1 MHKILHIWSIL
12 DYSFKINFFLI
23 IAFGFLSSFLEI
35 FSLSLLFTILAS
47 MVGDTITFENI
58 YFFEKI
64 INFFDQ
70 NNINLLII
78 FLIAYFIKFL
88 FTMFNIYYQN
98 KTVFLFQNFLTTKLF
113 EKYLYTDL
121 IKIKK
126 INSSEILRNLT
137 QEIGLVSVG
146 LLQSICVF
154 FVELIMIIGLIFL
167 IFLTQSATSI
177 GVIFIV
183 IFISYI
189 ISILVKKKVLKLAK
203 IRQES
208 DYFKINHIKQSF
220 IGIKDVKIFSAENVV
235 LNNLKKNI
243 KKKLARAQIFINFG
257 QLVPRHLV
265 EFILIFAIIVIIFIL
280 KYNGL
285 SPESIFSSLAFLS
298 IILVKSLPVLN
309 KLINSFIIFPLMHLL

>member
-1 MHKILHIWSIL
+1 M
-12 DYSFKINFFLI
+12 
-23 IAFGFLSSFLEI
+23 
-35 FSLSLLFTILAS
+35 
-47 MVGDTITFENI
+47 
-58 YFFEKI
+58 
-64 INFFDQ
+64 
-70 NNINLLII
+70 
-78 FLIAYFIKFL
+78 
-88 FTMFNIYYQN
+88 
-98 KTVFLFQNFLTTKLF
+98 
-113 EKYLYTDL
+113 
-121 IKIKK
+121 
-126 INSSEILRNLT
+126 T

-235 LNNLKKNI
+235 LNNLKKI
-243 KKKLARAQIFINFG
+243 LKKLARAQIFINFG

-280 KYNGL
+280 N
-285 SPESIFSSLAFLS
+285 I
-298 IILVKSLPVLN
+298 
-309 KLINSFIIFPLMHLL
+309 MD

>member
-12 DYSFKINFFLI
+12 DYSFKIKFFLI

-189 ISILVKKKVLKLAK
+189 ISILVKKK
-203 IRQES
+203 
-208 DYFKINHIKQSF
+208 F
-220 IGIKDVKIFSAENVV
+220 
-235 LNNLKKNI
+235 
-243 KKKLARAQIFINFG
+243 
-257 QLVPRHLV
+257 
-265 EFILIFAIIVIIFIL
+265 
-280 KYNGL
+280 
-285 SPESIFSSLAFLS
+285 
-298 IILVKSLPVLN
+298 
-309 KLINSFIIFPLMHLL
+309 

>member
-1 MHKILHIWSIL
+1 
-12 DYSFKINFFLI
+12 
-23 IAFGFLSSFLEI
+23 
-35 FSLSLLFTILAS
+35 
-47 MVGDTITFENI
+47 
-58 YFFEKI
+58 
-64 INFFDQ
+64 
-70 NNINLLII
+70 
-78 FLIAYFIKFL
+78 
-88 FTMFNIYYQN
+88 
-98 KTVFLFQNFLTTKLF
+98 
-113 EKYLYTDL
+113 
-121 IKIKK
+121 
-126 INSSEILRNLT
+126 
-137 QEIGLVSVG
+137 
-146 LLQSICVF
+146 
-154 FVELIMIIGLIFL
+154 MIIGLIFL
-167 IFLTQSATSI
+167 IFLPNLSI

-235 LNNLKKNI
+235 LNNLKKI
-243 KKKLARAQIFINFG
+243 LKKLARAQIFINFG

-309 KLINSFIIFPLMHLL
+309 KLINSFITFSSYAPSLNVVSSELLEYKDIDKIDRQNSSKLLFKKFIELKNISFNYDNKKIFNKISLRINKGQIFGIVGKSGSGKSTLIEIIMGLIKPSEGSIFIDGVDLSGKENSWIKNISYVPQNVYLNSDKIKNNIAFGSEEEKINFDKIKESVKKSQIEDLIESLPNKYDQI

>member
-1 MHKILHIWSIL
+1 
-12 DYSFKINFFLI
+12 
-23 IAFGFLSSFLEI
+23 
-35 FSLSLLFTILAS
+35 

-235 LNNLKKNI
+235 LNNLKNI
-243 KKKLARAQIFINFG
+243 KKLARAQIFINFG

-309 KLINSFIIFPLMHLL
+309 KLINSFITFSSYAPSLNVVSSELLEYKDIDKIDRQNSSKLLFKKFIELKNIF